1 MFKTVALGK
10 SGLYTRLF
18 QNYTEKETSSVVPD
32 KISEKNLHVYK
43 RAVVLAFEDSCSSTG
58 LS

>member
-18 QNYTEKETSSVVPD
+18 QNYTENETSSVVPD

-43 RAVVLAFEDSCSSTG
+43 RAVD
-58 LS
+58 